1 MEEITQDILKEFKER
16 MHITHSGEDDNLK
29 RLLSFSVSAVQSN
42 CGPFN
47 ITGETD
53 IDNRAKELVF
63 ERTRYAYNDAVEYF
77 EDNFLSEIVGL
88 GLDIEMKRMDDETTT
103 TTTTDGGG

>member
-1 MEEITQDILKEFKER
+1 

-29 RLLSFSVSAVQSN
+29 RLLSFSVSAIQSN
-42 CGPFN
+42 CGPFD

-63 ERTRYAYNDAVEYF
+63 ERTRYIYNDALEYF
-77 EDNFLSEIVGL
+77 EDNFLSEITSL
-88 GLDIEMKRMDDETTT
+88 GIDIELNRMEDE
-103 TTTTDGGG
+103 TTTDGGG